1 MEEAVSGD
9 EVTFHGRILMLL
21 RVQGDR
27 DEGTYC
33 CRLLE
38 QAPACVAIVILD
50 QGTGE
55 ELK

>member
-9 EVTFHGRILMLL
+9 EVTFHGRILTLL